1 MKSSFHWKKKFD
13 CIYCQHIFFSFINV
27 VYAGPVYTDCER
39 PPTIHHG
46 KAELSV
52 DEDGIV
58 VTALYSC
65 DAGYQLNGQAA
76 VNCNTDSDVWEGNL
90 PVCKLG
96 IWIFHRELFRN
107 K

>member
-96 IWIFHRELFRN
+96 TYIDIPS
-107 K
+107 